1 MMCGGGAQ
9 CTFPAMRKNIPVVIR
24 NYFNTSHLGTS
35 ITSFEEDSDRLAMR
49 TNRDSQMI
57 KGFATID
64 NVSLVNVEGTG
75 MVGVPGTASVVF
87 SALKE
92 VRCDCISFETPLRV
106 VLFACD
112 RTTCLK
118 DSVVTGLLPHARP

>member
-1 MMCGGGAQ
+1 MCGGVQ

-35 ITSFEEDSDRLAMR
+35 ITSFEEDSERLAMR

-64 NVSLVNVEGTG
+64 DVSLVNVEGTG

-87 SALKE
+87 TALKE
-92 VRCDCISFETPLRV
+92 VSVIFDTPCVL
-106 VLFACD
+106 LFA
-112 RTTCLK
+112 
-118 DSVVTGLLPHARP
+118 